1 LNPCGVQEAAKAL
14 NKCQAHLY
22 VLAPNGA
29 EPVEV
34 KLVEALCAEHQTNP
48 IKVDDNRKLGEWS
61 ASAKVMERENKV
73 AVCDG

>member
-1 LNPCGVQEAAKAL
+1 M
-14 NKCQAHLY
+14 
-22 VLAPNGA
+22 LAPNGA